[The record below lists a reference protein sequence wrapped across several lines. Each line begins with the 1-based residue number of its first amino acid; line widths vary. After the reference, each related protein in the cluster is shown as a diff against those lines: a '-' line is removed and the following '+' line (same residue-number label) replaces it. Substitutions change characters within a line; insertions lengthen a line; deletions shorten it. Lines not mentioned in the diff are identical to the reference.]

1 MKKLIEDIES
11 LFSIIAFCM
20 KISFKTSRLYF
31 ILNAII
37 CCCIAAL
44 PFVTV
49 YLNSRTIGYILDSI
63 IGDNSRGDMIKGY
76 VILVV
81 LALAVNVADNTLR
94 SVSMYIRR
102 IYTERIDSK
111 IKVDIMKKASFLE
124 MKNFDSP
131 DFFDTLNDVN
141 YNSHMISE
149 MAFVIFEFFRISMQ
163 LIAAFVNIAVWK
175 WFAPIII
182 IITYVP
188 AMLVKRKEINSEYLF
203 QKNNMKYD
211 RQLFYVTD
219 IAVARDFSSDVKM
232 YGLFPELKR
241 KYLKV
246 WTEMFDKKRKLIRKY
261 TTLSVLLDCLPY
273 IVMSGFLVILG
284 IGVLDG
290 KMTVQSYSYINGL
303 LYQFSPLILS
313 VIIYYG
319 TIFDSKIRLKNFISF
334 MDMPS
339 EEDNNT
345 GEDFAG
351 DHFELEFRDVSF
363 RYNEKSDYVLKGL
376 SFRIDS
382 NKTYALVG
390 VNGCGKTSIIKLLL
404 RFYEPT
410 SGEILINGRSI
421 KEYTISSIRKL
432 FSPMFQKYN
441 NYAFTVKEDIYLS
454 DIENKAD
461 EKKVYSSAEQSGA
474 DVFVSGFDDK
484 YDTYLTRQFEDGVDL
499 SGGQWQKIAL
509 SRTIFR
515 DPVMYILDE
524 PSSALDAES
533 EDELFLSFD
542 KLFKNR
548 GAIMV
553 SHRLSNVKSC
563 DSIIVIE
570 DGRVLEEGTHE
581 YLMEHPRKYAHMF
594 QLQANKYQ

>member
-1 MKKLIEDIES
+1 MKKMIEDIES

-211 RQLFYVTD
+211 RQLFYITD

-382 NKTYALVG
+382 SKTYALVG

-461 EKKVYSSAEQSGA
+461 EKKVFSSAEQSGA

-533 EDELFLSFD
+533 EDELFMSFD

>member
-345 GEDFAG
+345 GEDFAD

-461 EKKVYSSAEQSGA
+461 EKKVFSSAEQSGA

-533 EDELFLSFD
+533 EDELFMSFD

>member
-1 MKKLIEDIES
+1 MKKLIEDVES

-63 IGDNSRGDMIKGY
+63 IGNNSRGDMIKGY

-421 KEYTISSIRKL
+421 KEYTISSIRNL

-461 EKKVYSSAEQSGA
+461 EKKVFSSAEQSGA

-542 KLFKNR
+542 KLFKKR

>member
-1 MKKLIEDIES
+1 MKKLIEDIEC

-461 EKKVYSSAEQSGA
+461 EKKVFSSAEQSGA

-509 SRTIFR
+509 SRTFFR

-533 EDELFLSFD
+533 EDELFMSFD